1 MDSGSKSCRAFGTLF
16 RSSNSVLSAK
26 KNISLHIHLLPSS
39 PGVPDKITFPT
50 IADATTVGELKKKIQ
65 ENVSTNPSPERQRVI
80 YRGHSLNRDELSLR
94 DVFGREEVD
103 QDNTPQ
109 NRYTNSFTRF
119 KMLRQ

>member
-1 MDSGSKSCRAFGTLF
+1 MDSGSKLYRAPSALVQT
-16 RSSNSVLSAK
+16 SNSMQSAK
-26 KNISLHIHLLPSS
+26 KNIALHIHLLPSS

-50 IADATTVGELKKKIQ
+50 IADSTTVGELKKKIQ

-103 QDNTPQ
+103 KNNTAK
-109 NRYTNSFTRF
+109 N
-119 KMLRQ
+119 